1 MELAAW
7 LVGLGVLVVAFGFAG
22 YALVSFAMMRPYATA
37 RTFGVSVR
45 SLAREAF
52 VAALT
57 QPFLPIFYLLGR
69 RMEPRWLRSPRGGF
83 VSPVPIVFVHG
94 YMQNRV
100 SFLGLARALS
110 KKRIGPLY
118 GINYPWFASMA
129 SNASRLERF
138 IERVCKETKSIAV
151 DVVCHSMGGLVA
163 METVRCEAKS
173 ETLKVRRFVTIAT
186 PHGGVMWRGPLI
198 GRDATNMRR
207 GSKFLDAQAGYAL
220 KLPMLS
226 IYSDH
231 DNIVFPKE
239 TASLAKRGGR
249 DVVVEGL
256 SHLAILFAPEVA
268 EHVADFLLESDD
280 TQPAP
285 VVVPDPHEAAEAAAD
300 AVVAE
305 SEKHEPTAG
314 VAVKKE

>member
-1 MELAAW
+1 MVLAAW
-7 LVGLGVLVVAFGFAG
+7 LLGVGLLVVVLGFASYG
-22 YALVSFAMMRPYATA
+22 LVSFAMMRPYATA

-45 SLAREAF
+45 SLAREAL
-52 VAALT
+52 VAAVT
-57 QPFLPIFYLLGR
+57 QPFLPLFYVLGR
-69 RMEPRWLRSPRGGF
+69 RMEPRWIRRAQGF

-100 SFLGLARALS
+100 SFLGLARALAT
-110 KKRIGPLY
+110 KRIGPLY

-129 SNASRLERF
+129 SNASRLEHF
-138 IERVCKETKSIAV
+138 VERVCAETKSAAV

-163 METVRCEAKS
+163 METIRCEAKS

-198 GRDATNMRR
+198 GSDATNMRR

-231 DNIVFPKE
+231 DNVVFPKE
-239 TASLAKRGGR
+239 TASLRGRGGR

-268 EHVADFLLESDD
+268 EHVAAFLLESDD
-280 TQPAP
+280 AQPAP
-285 VVVPDPHEAAEAAAD
+285 VIVPAPHEAAEAAAD
-300 AVVAE
+300 AVVAQA
-305 SEKHEPTAG
+305 EKHESTAG
-314 VAVKKE
+314 VAVRKE